1 VQFAECSFVVKQVEG
16 AHMDLW
22 FREFCVCKTSRYAR
36 SGRLVGRPRVRREAK
51 RRGGFCRALAILLA
65 LLVPGTG
72 AAAEKPKVRAI
83 TAFVRIDYAKYAD
96 QVQEAVLVL
105 RRAQA
110 EFERAGF
117 EVQSIR
123 ITTQAFPE
131 YVQNL
136 SREDALTFFHQYD
149 QLARR
154 EHFSASIGPAMRSA
168 KDGVQYAELLGEI
181 LRTTDL
187 EGSIVAAGED
197 GIHWDAVRAAAKL
210 IKDVSTTTPR
220 GEGNFRFAAT
230 ALLPPNGPFYPGSYH
245 TGPGHEFTVGLES
258 AGVVGE
264 ALAAS
269 RWDPSGAR
277 ERLKTL
283 LGGYARVIE
292 EIARG
297 VQEKTGWRYVGL
309 DLSTAPNKEV
319 SIGAAIEQF
328 TGAKFGSSG
337 TMTAASLITQALQE
351 IPVKHAGYSGL
362 MLPILE
368 DNVLAA
374 RWSEGAVTVDAL
386 LAYSSVCGTGL
397 DTIPLPGDVTR
408 EQLERMIADMAT
420 LAVKWHKPLSAR
432 LLPAAGK
439 NEGDRT
445 EFDNPS
451 LVNATLRPL
460 P

>member
-1 VQFAECSFVVKQVEG
+1 LRQ
-16 AHMDLW
+16 
-22 FREFCVCKTSRYAR
+22 
-36 SGRLVGRPRVRREAK
+36 AK
-51 RRGGFCRALAILLA
+51 
-65 LLVPGTG
+65 
-72 AAAEKPKVRAI
+72 
-83 TAFVRIDYAKYAD
+83 
-96 QVQEAVLVL
+96 
-105 RRAQA
+105 A
-110 EFERAGF
+110 EFERGGF

-136 SREDALTFFHQYD
+136 SREDALAFFYQYD

-168 KDGVQYAELLGEI
+168 KDSAQYGELLAEI
-181 LRTTDL
+181 LRATDL
-187 EGSIVAAGED
+187 DGSIVVAGED

-230 ALLPPNGPFYPGSYH
+230 ALLPANGPFYPGSYH
-245 TGPGHEFTVGLES
+245 TGAGHEFAVGLES

-269 RWDPSGAR
+269 KWDPSSAR
-277 ERLKTL
+277 EGLKTL
-283 LGGYARVIE
+283 LGGYARAVE
-292 EIARG
+292 EIARR
-297 VQEKTGWRYVGL
+297 VQEETGWSYSGL

-368 DNVLAA
+368 DIVLAA
-374 RWSEGAVTVDAL
+374 RWSEGTVTVDAL

-397 DTIPLPGDVTR
+397 DTIPLPGGVTR

-432 LLPAAGK
+432 LLPARGK
-439 NEGDRT
+439 SEGDRT

>member
-1 VQFAECSFVVKQVEG
+1 
-16 AHMDLW
+16 MNLW
-22 FREFCVCKTSRYAR
+22 FREFWVCKASRDSG
-36 SGRLVGRPRVRREAK
+36 SGRSVGGLRIQRETK
-51 RRGGFCRALAILLA
+51 RRCRFFRALAVVAALLA
-65 LLVPGTG
+65 PGAGAT
-72 AAAEKPKVRAI
+72 AAATKPKVRAI
-83 TAFVRIDYAKYAD
+83 TAFVRIDYTEYAN
-96 QVQEAVLVL
+96 QVREALLVL
-105 RRAQA
+105 RQAKA
-110 EFERAGF
+110 EFERGGF

-136 SREDALTFFHQYD
+136 SREDALAFFYQYD
-149 QLARR
+149 RLARR

-168 KDGVQYAELLGEI
+168 KDSAQYGELLAEI
-181 LRTTDL
+181 LRTTGLD
-187 EGSIVAAGED
+187 GSIVVAGED

-210 IKDVSTTTPR
+210 IKDVSTSTPR
-220 GEGNFRFAAT
+220 SEGNFRFAAT
-230 ALLPPNGPFYPGSYH
+230 ALLPAHGPFFPGSYH
-245 TGPGHEFTVGLES
+245 TGAGHEFAVGLES

-269 RWDPSGAR
+269 KWAPASAR

-283 LGGYARVIE
+283 LGGYARAVE
-292 EIARG
+292 GIARR
-297 VQEKTGWRYVGL
+297 VQEETGWTYSGL

-397 DTIPLPGDVTR
+397 DTIPLPGGVTR

-432 LLPAAGK
+432 LLPATGK
-439 NEGDRT
+439 SEGDRT